1 MIIVAGYNYCST
13 TRSNSVSQPVTRR
26 LSLRVAL
33 MHTNISIDLWCSS
46 AHSNL
51 VIRICLINV
60 NVVIWWENNMNALNL
75 FRLST
80 CQTRYLWS
88 WIQWETK
95 VIMLVNSYE
104 TGGNS
109 ACDKVPTL
117 KTYRLVWFDEDL
129 CDFTPEM
136 LNLFHVKRIGL
147 LYAPCV
153 FSFLLLKQKLGIS
166 WGLQTSETR
175 EQHGRYK
182 QCY

>member
-1 MIIVAGYNYCST
+1 MLGLTGFWWFGYLSLLNWQCNIIHIKHNYFMIIVAGYNYW
-13 TRSNSVSQPVTRR
+13 TRSDSVSQPVTRC
-26 LSLRVAL
+26 LSLRVAV
-33 MHTNISIDLWCSS
+33 MHTDISIDFWCSR
-46 AHSNL
+46 AHSNS

-109 ACDKVPTL
+109 ACDKVSTL
-117 KTYRLVWFDEDL
+117 KTYRLVWFDDDL
-129 CDFTPEM
+129 YDFTPEI
-136 LNLFHVKRIGL
+136 LNLS
-147 LYAPCV
+147 C
-153 FSFLLLKQKLGIS
+153 
-166 WGLQTSETR
+166 
-175 EQHGRYK
+175 
-182 QCY
+182 